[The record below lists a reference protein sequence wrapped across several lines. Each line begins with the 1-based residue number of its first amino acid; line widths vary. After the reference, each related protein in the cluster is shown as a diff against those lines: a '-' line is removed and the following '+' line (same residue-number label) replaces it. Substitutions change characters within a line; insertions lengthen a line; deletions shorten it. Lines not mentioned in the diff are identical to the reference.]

1 MKPYRSETVR
11 LFNLL
16 YYARP
21 FFWYGLPIQ
30 VSVNGNCVRLV
41 KSGKL
46 IHTMAPLALS
56 FVNTIVLGLGIPWR
70 MTNPVITK
78 SRRFILSAYQWFL
91 VMEVVYFF
99 LFFMILLGF
108 DDILIQT
115 CNLTDQYIQQ
125 LGKGNLLDFFL
136 THFVTYI
143 NCMYIECC
151 NVSFLHSSILI
162 QQFELINSK
171 SSIDTHQINPE
182 SLSLR
187 MYEFHIFSKI

>member
-125 LGKGNLLDFFL
+125 LGKAVPAERKLSRRPVFLDRIIRLFVWAGNIGK
-136 THFVTYI
+136 V
-143 NCMYIECC
+143 CRR
-151 NVSFLHSSILI
+151 IL
-162 QQFELINSK
+162 
-171 SSIDTHQINPE
+171 
-182 SLSLR
+182 
-187 MYEFHIFSKI
+187 